1 MKLVNWKSNNNIFD
15 VFNNFD
21 RYFNNVVQD
30 SYRYSRPSVNI
41 SDNDKKYFLSL
52 DMPGVNKK
60 DIEVTVEEGVIAIKA
75 ERKTD
80 NNSVLYSETS
90 NLNYERSFYVPDDA
104 DESKIKATS
113 DNGVLLIEIPK
124 LAKLKK
130 NLKKIQ
136 IS

>member
-1 MKLVNWKSNNNIFD
+1 
-15 VFNNFD
+15 
-21 RYFNNVVQD
+21 
-30 SYRYSRPSVNI
+30 
-41 SDNDKKYFLSL
+41 
-52 DMPGVNKK
+52 MPGVNKK

-80 NNSVLYSETS
+80 NNSVLYAETS